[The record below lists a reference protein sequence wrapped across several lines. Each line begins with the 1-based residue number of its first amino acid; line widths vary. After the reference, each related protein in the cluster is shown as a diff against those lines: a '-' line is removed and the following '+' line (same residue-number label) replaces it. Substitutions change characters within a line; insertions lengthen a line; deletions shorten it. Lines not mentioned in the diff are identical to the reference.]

1 MQRLASWRL
10 GVLACVAMNW
20 MGCTVETTG
29 SRTDQLIKIDGSSTV
44 APISMAIAEVF
55 DDNHPDVTLKVN
67 VSGTGGGFESFALG
81 NTDISNASRPIKAS
95 EAEDCEKHGVKYV
108 ELMVATDGLTV
119 AVHPQNDWCNALT
132 IEQLAELWKKDS
144 PVSQW
149 SDLDPSWPSEPIKLF
164 GSDAKSGTYDYFKE
178 ETVGKDNPM
187 RVDYQPNTDDNVL
200 VTGVAGDRY
209 ALGFFGFAYF
219 VENSERLKAVAI
231 VPRGEPADAAVL
243 PSQET
248 IENGTYR
255 PLSRPLLIYVNLASL
270 KRPEVREFAEFH
282 LSDEGQQL
290 VTLKGYIKLN
300 PQQLEASR
308 AKLAETLKSLSEDD

>member
-1 MQRLASWRL
+1 MQRFGSWGAGL
-10 GVLACVAMNW
+10 LACLALSCS
-20 MGCTVETTG
+20 GCTVETTG
-29 SRTDQLIKIDGSSTV
+29 SRSDQLIKIDGSSTV

-81 NTDISNASRPIKAS
+81 NTDISNASRPIKSS

-119 AVHPQNDWCNALT
+119 AVHPQNDWCSALT

-144 PVSQW
+144 PVSKW
-149 SDLDPSWPSEPIKLF
+149 SDLDPSWPAEPIKLF
-164 GSDAKSGTYDYFKE
+164 GADAKSGTYDYFKE

-200 VTGVAGDRY
+200 VTGVAGDKY

-219 VENSERLKAVAI
+219 VENGQRLKAVAI
-231 VPRGEPADAAVL
+231 APKGQPATAAVL
-243 PSQET
+243 PSHDT

-255 PLSRPLLIYVNLASL
+255 PLSRPLFIYVKLSSL
-270 KRPEVREFAEFH
+270 KRPEVQEFAEFH
-282 LSDEGQQL
+282 LSEEGQRL
-290 VTLKGYIKLN
+290 VALKGYIKLN

-308 AKLAETLKSLSEDD
+308 AKLAETVASLQEAG